1 MRHVWRK
8 IYFPLLSVSNQN
20 QFSNPIV
27 YSLIF
32 TYSFTFSQFLLCLVC
47 FAICY
52 FEFSLIF
59 QIHMTYSTIKL
70 TFTVMPRT
78 IHHFL
83 LRYISKLYKLIWLN
97 LNGSVKV
104 FYQITSTLLF
114 LNGLCQTACKVIYA
128 CTMHYS
134 NS

>member
-1 MRHVWRK
+1 MEK
-8 IYFPLLSVSNQN
+8 DLFSPAFSFYPESILKSYNLFFDIYLF
-20 QFSNPIV
+20 I
-27 YSLIF
+27 YIF
-32 TYSFTFSQFLLCLVC
+32 TVFTLFSMFCNM
-47 FAICY
+47 F

-114 LNGLCQTACKVIYA
+114 LNGLCQTACKVIYP